1 MKRTAAI
8 STRTKKRELY
18 LSRAEPVKGS
28 RRLRFR
34 GATENV
40 ARDGGILEA
49 EGWRLDEYAKN
60 PVFLYAHQHEG
71 LPLGRSTAVTREGSD
86 LNFEVEFPE
95 RGVHPFADTVFDL
108 YRTGF
113 MKAVSVGF
121 RVNPK
126 KTRDPSDEERER
138 GAEWVST
145 DHELLELSA
154 VPVGADPDALMTAAR
169 ALPKSAAK
177 HLRQIGLDDF
187 VALAREVETMK
198 RAKVEER
205 DGVLVVVL
213 RDEGEFDEGAAFVE
227 HDFGDGVTAVVGMID
242 GEGAVQGLRFSDEYD
257 ADSAAAFLDDERVEA
272 LLAWRA
278 EPEADDEDEDE
289 DEPPTDGENAEDG
302 EGDEPEDEDD
312 EGDEDEPERSE
323 EDSEE
328 GDEDEERV
336 YTRSD
341 VVGILREAAGAL
353 VARADEIESA
363 GDPDADEEDPEEDDA
378 GTPRTASSSA
388 SRGTKGESDDDDPY
402 GIMEAARAYA
412 GE

>member
-8 STRTKKRELY
+8 GTRSKKRELF
-18 LSRAEPVKGS
+18 LSRAEPVKG
-28 RRLRFR
+28 RRVLRFR

-40 ARDGGILEA
+40 ARDGGILESD
-49 EGWRLDEYAKN
+49 GWRLDEYAKN

-71 LPLGRSTAVTREGSD
+71 LPLGRTLSVERDGSNLD
-86 LNFEVEFPE
+86 FEVEFPE
-95 RGVHPFADTVFDL
+95 AGVHGFADTVFDL

-121 RVNPK
+121 RVNEK
-126 KTRDPSDEERER
+126 KTRDPTPEERER

-205 DGVLVVVL
+205 DGTLVVVL
-213 RDEGEFDEGAAFVE
+213 RDESEFDEGAAFVE
-227 HDFGDGVTAVVGMID
+227 HDFGEGVTAVVGTLD
-242 GEGAVQGLRFSDEYD
+242 GEGAIQGLRFDEGFERD
-257 ADSAAAFLDDERVEA
+257 AAEAYLDDERVEA

-278 EPEADDEDEDE
+278 SDEDEGEDEDDADGENADDGEPMDDDEDEDSSEE
-289 DEPPTDGENAEDG
+289 DEP
-302 EGDEPEDEDD
+302 
-312 EGDEDEPERSE
+312 RSE
-323 EDSEE
+323 EDSAE
-328 GDEDEERV
+328 DDDDEERV

-353 VARADEIESA
+353 IARADEIESP
-363 GDPDADEEDPEEDDA
+363 GDPEGEDEEDPEEDAA
-378 GTPRTASSSA
+378 GSPRGASSE
-388 SRGTKGESDDDDPY
+388 SRGSKGESDDDPF
-402 GIMEAARAYA
+402 GIIAAARAYA